1 LDSINNFNVNYFF
14 SFILSNNS
22 KFFIAQGS
30 QLTDSDDLKFQ
41 TNQNFAARSS
51 FETASIPNKV
61 INQGSR
67 GWQPSQTVEQ
77 RQTLGV
83 FIDNNSRY

>member
-1 LDSINNFNVNYFF
+1 LDTINNINVNCFF
-14 SFILSNNS
+14 FFILSNNF

-30 QLTDSDDLKFQ
+30 QLTDSDVLKFQ
-41 TNQNFAARSS
+41 TTTTTT
-51 FETASIPNKV
+51 TAVPTKG